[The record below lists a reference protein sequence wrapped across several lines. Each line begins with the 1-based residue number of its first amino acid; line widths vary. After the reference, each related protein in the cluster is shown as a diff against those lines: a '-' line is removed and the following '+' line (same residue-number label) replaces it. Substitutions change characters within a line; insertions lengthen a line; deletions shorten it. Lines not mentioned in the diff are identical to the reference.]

1 MSDLD
6 QRFAS
11 LRERF
16 LERCQADWTSLS
28 GHLTDD
34 EQIEMAHRISGSAGM
49 FGFSSL
55 GAAAQDLEQAL
66 REDDGNAA
74 RLKARLLAELRA
86 LQAR

>member
-1 MSDLD
+1 MNDLE
-6 QRFAS
+6 RHLAR

-34 EQIEMAHRISGSAGM
+34 EQIEIAHRISGTAGM
-49 FGFSSL
+49 FGLTSL

-66 REDDGNAA
+66 REDDGNAV